1 VCVDAWASAG
11 SGGSFRTVAPA
22 AESGIGL
29 LLRGERVGSENVPNN
44 AYAQDGQELGEAAGA
59 CRAGSLVGARFRPL
73 PAPPARLSAPF
84 ACHIPYFPLPSS
96 IWVGKS
102 PYTILLY
109 LNRSEIINRKRKLV
123 A

>member
-1 VCVDAWASAG
+1 MDTWASAG
-11 SGGSFRTVAPA
+11 SGGSFRAVAPA

-44 AYAQDGQELGEAAGA
+44 AYAQDGQELGVSAGA
-59 CRAGSLVGARFRPL
+59 CRAGSLAGALFRPL

-84 ACHIPYFPLPSS
+84 CLPYPSHFPLPSS

-109 LNRSEIINRKRKLV
+109 LNSSEIINRKRKLV